1 MKPLFPAAVL
11 TLATCACAS
20 AEPSEDAV
28 ARGRTLFESGA
39 LSASSRNLFR
49 CSTCH
54 DAGAQSGL
62 AKPGASMAG
71 VTLRPS
77 FWGGEQNDLLHAI
90 DACRTTFMYAAAP
103 LRPGERD
110 ADALYDYLAS
120 LAPTYPDPVPFTV
133 VDTIAGV
140 ERGDAERG
148 KSAFS
153 ASCAPCHGALHSGE
167 NRLSESIP
175 ILPEDTLAEHPAPSY
190 SPRVQ
195 RLVFIEKTRHGVFFG
210 YGGDMPPFS
219 LEVLPDAALADVL
232 EALGV
237 TGS

>member
-1 MKPLFPAAVL
+1 MKLLFRASVFALV
-11 TLATCACAS
+11 ACACAS
-20 AEPSEDAV
+20 AEPSEDSV
-28 ARGRTLFESGA
+28 ARGRSLFESGA
-39 LSASSRNLFR
+39 LSTSSRNLFH

-54 DAGAQSGL
+54 DASAPSGN

-71 VTLRPS
+71 VTLRFS
-77 FWGGEQNDLLHAI
+77 FWGGEENDLLHAI

-120 LAPTYPDPVPFTV
+120 LPPTSPEPVPFTV
-133 VDTIAGV
+133 VSTIANV

-148 KSAFS
+148 KIAFS
-153 ASCAPCHGALHSGE
+153 ASCALCHGALHTGE

-190 SPRVQ
+190 SPRIQ

-237 TGS
+237 TGT